1 MFTDPDMFTGF
12 PPPLAGNLAVSKW
25 LTADFV
31 QGIDYATTAS
41 GLECGF
47 PGGCMIKINGSHLHT
62 HVKHGLSTVKIC
74 GRPCTFVENPEDM
87 VSAWEYPDAPNL

>member
-1 MFTDPDMFTGF
+1 MVTDPNPLTGF
-12 PPPLAGNLAVSKW
+12 PPPPLFGPSKF

-31 QGIDYATTAS
+31 TGIDYAAPAAS